1 MLFNKQPQNHPI
13 NEAIQDGMLASS
25 CQGALLTIEE
35 LVHYKTHSKRWLPP
49 AKSLWSQLNGSHQSS
64 TKGRG
69 MTFSEVR
76 QYQPGDDIR
85 QIDWRVTARTGK
97 AHTKLFTEEHEKP
110 VILLIDLAQSLF
122 MGSELLLKSVQVC
135 HMAGLLSWM
144 AIANGDRVGM
154 LIRTA
159 KGIVE
164 VRPTNV
170 TKNLLG
176 MLQRLVEVHNTTLLQ
191 SSVEND
197 TQMTPAN
204 WPIATLKRICP
215 KGSDIIL
222 LSDFSALTGS
232 LESAFTALKQ
242 HHAIRAIHIF
252 DPLEVGDTAY
262 RGTQQVLHSKGS
274 SLLNFSLSSTRKQ
287 LRDAFFDKQQRVESQ
302 LITMGIPYSQISCGS
317 PLLKQLNGIQQ

>member
-1 MLFNKQPQNHPI
+1 
-13 NEAIQDGMLASS
+13 MLAAS
-25 CQGALLTIEE
+25 CQGALVTVEE

-49 AKSLWSQLNGSHQSS
+49 AKSLWSQLDGSHQSS

-97 AHTKLFTEEHEKP
+97 THTKLFTEEHEKP
-110 VILLIDLAQSLF
+110 VILLIDLSQSLF

-135 HMAGLLSWM
+135 HMASLLSWM

-154 LIRTA
+154 IIRTS

-164 VRPTNV
+164 IKPTNV

-176 MLQRLVEVHNTTLLQ
+176 MLQQLIEVHNATLTQ
-191 SSVEND
+191 FDIDNDKQISSAE
-197 TQMTPAN
+197 
-204 WPIATLKRICP
+204 WPISTLKRVCP
-215 KGSDIIL
+215 KGCDIIL
-222 LSDFSALTGS
+222 LSDFSELTNHF
-232 LESAFTALKQ
+232 ESTLNTLRQ
-242 HHAIRAIHIF
+242 HHAIRAIHIY
-252 DPLEVGDTAY
+252 DPLEVGDTGY
-262 RGTQQVLHSKGS
+262 RGTQQVLHGKGS

-287 LRDAFFDKQQRVESQ
+287 LRDAFFAKQQRVESQ
-302 LITMGIPYSQISCGS
+302 LITMGIPYSQISCGI

>member
-1 MLFNKQPQNHPI
+1 MIFRNQPHNNPLT
-13 NEAIQDGMLASS
+13 EAIQDGFLASS

-35 LVHYKTHSKRWLPP
+35 LVHYKTYSKRWLPP

-110 VILLIDLAQSLF
+110 VFLLIDLAQSLF

-135 HMAGLLSWM
+135 HMASLLSWM

-154 LIRTA
+154 LIRTSS
-159 KGIVE
+159 GIVE
-164 VRPTNV
+164 IKPTNV

-176 MLQRLVEVHNTTLLQ
+176 MLQQLIELHNAALLQ
-191 SSVEND
+191 CCD
-197 TQMTPAN
+197 IHDKQATPQD
-204 WPIATLKRICP
+204 WPISTLKRVCP

-222 LSDFSALTGS
+222 LSDFSTQTDKFESSLSALR
-232 LESAFTALKQ
+232 Q
-242 HHAIRAIHIF
+242 HHAIRAIQIF
-252 DPLEVGDTAY
+252 DPLEVGDTDY
-262 RGTQQVLHSKGS
+262 RGTQQVIHGNGS

-287 LRDAFFDKQQRVESQ
+287 LRAAFIAKQQRVEDQ
-302 LITMGIPYSQISCGS
+302 LTTMGIPYSQISCGS